1 MKTLDGKTIIVPNSF
16 LTKENIVNW
25 TISDKIT
32 RFHISVTVA
41 FGSDTQLVKELLYQ
55 CALKHPMVEKR
66 RNIIIELEDFGEYGL
81 KFNVYFWLQQTWEI
95 ISIKSDIRLAIDQ
108 AFRNNNIKIPFPQ
121 RDLHLISDA
130 RKK

>member
-1 MKTLDGKTIIVPNSF
+1 M
-16 LTKENIVNW
+16 
-25 TISDKIT
+25 
-32 RFHISVTVA
+32 
-41 FGSDTQLVKELLYQ
+41 VK
-55 CALKHPMVEKR
+55 KR

-121 RDLHLISDA
+121 RDLHLVSDA
-130 RKK
+130 RKSN

>member
-1 MKTLDGKTIIVPNSF
+1 M
-16 LTKENIVNW
+16 
-25 TISDKIT
+25 
-32 RFHISVTVA
+32 
-41 FGSDTQLVKELLYQ
+41 
-55 CALKHPMVEKR
+55 
-66 RNIIIELEDFGEYGL
+66 

-121 RDLHLISDA
+121 RDLHLISDV